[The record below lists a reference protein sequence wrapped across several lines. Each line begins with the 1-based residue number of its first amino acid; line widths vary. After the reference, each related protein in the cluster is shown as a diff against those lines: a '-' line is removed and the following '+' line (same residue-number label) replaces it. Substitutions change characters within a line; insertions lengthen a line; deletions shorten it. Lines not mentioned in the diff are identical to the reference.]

1 MVKVLNTIKG
11 NNSKQALDLNS
22 TADIALLKNQIAT
35 DLGSVT
41 GVDVN
46 AFNALATDAQTA
58 ISNVNTKV
66 DSTTDLTSDTTKNT
80 LSVGSALFDQLKT
93 AGLAEKTSAGSGSA
107 NITFKTM
114 ANVNTAALNKP
125 PSDISLSSTSIA
137 ENASS
142 LLVGTL
148 TTSDTDQGSGVAFNY
163 SLGEISGEDYGSIS
177 INQSNGQLSLS
188 TNLTMKQ
195 KQAIHSLSFQKMMV
209 ESHFL
214 SHLQLGLTM

>member
-1 MVKVLNTIKG
+1 M
-11 NNSKQALDLNS
+11 
-22 TADIALLKNQIAT
+22 
-35 DLGSVT
+35 GSVT

-80 LSVGSALFDQLKT
+80 FSVGSALFDQLKT
-93 AGLAEKTSAGSGSA
+93 AGLAEKTSTGSGSA

-114 ANVNTAALNKP
+114 ANVNTASKYTV
-125 PSDISLSSTSIA
+125 DISLSSTSIA

-148 TTSDTDQGSGVAFNY
+148 TTTD
-163 SLGEISGEDYGSIS
+163 SIRA
-177 INQSNGQLSLS
+177 LELH
-188 TNLTMKQ
+188 TNT
-195 KQAIHSLSFQKMMV
+195 H
-209 ESHFL
+209 
-214 SHLQLGLTM
+214 

>member
-1 MVKVLNTIKG
+1 M
-11 NNSKQALDLNS
+11 
-22 TADIALLKNQIAT
+22 
-35 DLGSVT
+35 GSVT

-46 AFNALATDAQTA
+46 AFNALATDTQTA

-80 LSVGSALFDQLKT
+80 FSVGSALFDQLKT

-148 TTSDTDQGSGVAFNY
+148 TTTDTDQGSGVAFNY
-163 SLGEISGEDYGSIS
+163 SLGEITGEDYGSIS
-177 INQSNGQLSLS
+177 INQKLEYLRNWHWMWSKFYFNKKHYGFFVAIKNVFSNFVSALIKYFFYLIIFKKKKRKIYEMRIKGIINATIGKKSW
-188 TNLTMKQ
+188 
-195 KQAIHSLSFQKMMV
+195 FRV
-209 ESHFL
+209 
-214 SHLQLGLTM
+214 